1 MRVFDQEYCPA
12 AQQKKLC
19 GNLTV
24 LVKTVGQT
32 TKAFDAM
39 NDDDEFLPYEEG
51 SDEEEVQD
59 QTTNVEPDATDYEDD
74 EAFLRG
80 QTDLESDS
88 GWETGGE
95 NNAAY
100 SDTDAGL
107 TSGADTDAEG
117 EEELFPAGTDP
128 MSLLDNMEHNR
139 NIEEDGQLQ
148 PYELLARQRRLN
160 RVREHTTAVGPQAGR
175 SDVFGAGADQIW

>member
-1 MRVFDQEYCPA
+1 MSWS
-12 AQQKKLC
+12 
-19 GNLTV
+19 
-24 LVKTVGQT
+24 T
-32 TKAFDAM
+32 TYTNELDALNFNAM
-39 NDDDEFLPYEEG
+39 NDDDEFLPYEED
-51 SDEEEVQD
+51 SDEEAQEQA
-59 QTTNVEPDATDYEDD
+59 TNVEPDATDYEDD

-95 NNAAY
+95 NDAAY

-128 MSLLDNMEHNR
+128 MALLDNMENNR
-139 NIEEDGQLQ
+139 NNDEDGQLQ
-148 PYELLARQRRLN
+148 PYELLARQRRFN
-160 RVREHTTAVGPQAGR
+160 RARDHTAAAGPQTVR
-175 SDVFGAGADQIW
+175 TDVFGAGADEIW